1 LQHKF
6 GRPVIL
12 PLFNRAGKEIL
23 RYLVRLIKSQFKI
36 FNSILA
42 FSLLFG
48 LFFAPF
54 QVKAGFFSPIL
65 GNNAFASTDT
75 AELNQNDEN
84 SQNMALLQANASCAL
99 AIEDKKDKNGRDKE
113 VKENADI
120 NIVSDN
126 ALLPATS
133 SASTLCG
140 TGGGDFVFDDQ
151 ISIYVIRKGDSISQI
166 ADMFGVSVNTILWA
180 NDMKK
185 GDKLVEGDTLFIL
198 PVSGVKHIVA
208 KGQTLKG
215 IANLYKV
222 DVIDIAGFNGI
233 AVDSMLAV
241 GDELIVP
248 DAEIDA
254 TEISKP
260 VPSGNYAKASLKNT
274 KGYFTYP
281 TVSWAKRTRGIT
293 RTHKG
298 VDLAAPVGTPIYAA
312 ASGRVILA
320 RASGYNGGYGKMII
334 VQHSNGTQTIY
345 AHLSALRVQKGAQV
359 AQGQNIASMGNT
371 GRSTGPHLHFEVK
384 GGKNPF

>member
-1 LQHKF
+1 MQHKF

-36 FNSILA
+36 FNSLLA
-42 FSLLFG
+42 FSLLLG

-54 QVKAGFFSPIL
+54 QAKAGFFSPIL
-65 GNNAFASTDT
+65 GNNAFASTNT
-75 AELNQNDEN
+75 ADPNQSNEN
-84 SQNMALLQANASCAL
+84 SQNMALLQANASCASI
-99 AIEDKKDKNGRDKE
+99 ASIIQDKNGKDE
-113 VKENADI
+113 EIKENVDV
-120 NIVSDN
+120 NIVSNN

-133 SASTLCG
+133 PASTLCG
-140 TGGGDFVFDDQ
+140 TGGGDFSYDQ
-151 ISIYVIRKGDSISQI
+151 ISVYVVRKGDSIETI
-166 ADMFGVSVNTILWA
+166 AEMFDVSANTILWA

-185 GDKLVEGDTLFIL
+185 SDKLVEGDTLFIL

-345 AHLSALRVQKGAQV
+345 AHLSALYVQKGAQV
-359 AQGQNIASMGNT
+359 TKGQNIAAVGST
-371 GRSTGPHLHFEVK
+371 GHSTGPHLHFEVK